1 MVQNQGERKLQQAA
15 FKWSKHECTESP
27 PLRAVIGSAN
37 GAYLGGGIRGAISW
51 AILKSTGASAGYPD
65 FFIHRRGHN
74 GEIGLA
80 IEFKVGDNDLTP
92 DQKWWREEL
101 LAEGNE
107 YKVVRS
113 LAGFKKE
120 LHEYL
125 HGPPPPPQRT
135 VTGHD
140 LPSASALWEYTVLVA
155 PRAARIYSPVG
166 SGRLGPSGPSRL
178 RTLMRT
184 RARLRTRAR
193 PVTHRICRSMSIE
206 RSHLACGARRGLD

>member
-1 MVQNQGERKLQQAA
+1 MVEARVHGVTAAPRCHRLREWRIPRRRHQRRHKL
-15 FKWSKHECTESP
+15 
-27 PLRAVIGSAN
+27 G
-37 GAYLGGGIRGAISW
+37 W

-140 LPSASALWEYTVLVA
+140 GGSSAFWEYISTRCSSSSANSL
-155 PRAARIYSPVG
+155 PGIPSPVW
-166 SGRLGPSGPSRL
+166 GRLGPTGAEWSL
-178 RTLMRT
+178 ALANADANALANA
-184 RARLRTRAR
+184 RAPGDTQDM
-193 PVTHRICRSMSIE
+193 P
-206 RSHLACGARRGLD
+206 LDVD

>member
-125 HGPPPPPQRT
+125 HGPPPPPQRKSSDDAELAAYERAHAGGLFIG
-135 VTGHD
+135 VGAKLGNGSKSATGW
-140 LPSASALWEYTVLVA
+140 AG
-155 PRAARIYSPVG
+155 I
-166 SGRLGPSGPSRL
+166 
-178 RTLMRT
+178 
-184 RARLRTRAR
+184 
-193 PVTHRICRSMSIE
+193 SI
-206 RSHLACGARRGLD
+206 DKK

>member
-140 LPSASALWEYTVLVA
+140 LPSASAFWEYT
-155 PRAARIYSPVG
+155 S
-166 SGRLGPSGPSRL
+166 
-178 RTLMRT
+178 T
-184 RARLRTRAR
+184 RCSSSSANLL
-193 PVTHRICRSMSIE
+193 PGWE
-206 RSHLACGARRGLD
+206 RSTGAQWSLALANADANARALANALAPGDTQDMPLDVD